1 MQNLLRNPLR
11 IPIPEN
17 GGGHTMKEYLNPNA
31 TLQLFGADLI
41 VSSADDGLKED
52 LAEDIFD

>member
-1 MQNLLRNPLR
+1 
-11 IPIPEN
+11 
-17 GGGHTMKEYLNPNA
+17 MKEYLNPNA